1 MNLSLVV
8 LAAWWSAVLAPIEPV
23 DPKTPSPVVE
33 PIDDGSGKPPR
44 VTQPPKISFTP
55 GIYSRESLKLPDILP
70 IEKIEIEAWQPGP
83 DWPYVEDAVV
93 VVIEHPQ
100 DPYRF
105 LAFLVDVRKQRFA
118 AAREGDQAKH
128 LATIGHMR
136 PSDFGKDGQTR
147 PHTIMDLAGSGA
159 VIILKPPPPPG
170 PNGLPDDLRRRM
182 LDSASLASQA
192 ARWIGGG
199 KLTHR

>member
-1 MNLSLVV
+1 MNVSLVV
-8 LAAWWSAVLAPIEPV
+8 LAAWWSAVLAPIEPEN
-23 DPKTPSPVVE
+23 PKDPSPVVE
-33 PIDDGSGKPPR
+33 PVDGGSSKPPR
-44 VTQPPKISFTP
+44 VTRPPKFSWTP
-55 GIYSRESLKLPDILP
+55 GNYSLDSLKIPQVQP
-70 IEKIEIEAWQPGP
+70 IEKIDTWQPGP
-83 DWPYVEDAVV
+83 NWPYVEDAVV

-105 LAFLVDVRKQRFA
+105 LAFLVDVRAQKFA

-136 PSDFGKDGQTR
+136 PSDFDKDGQVR
-147 PHTIMDLAGSGA
+147 PHSIMDLAGSGA

-182 LDSASLASQA
+182 LDSANIASQA

-199 KLTHR
+199 KLSHG